1 MGFDI
6 FSLILH
12 HIRLIDLLSFLLFCD
27 PFYFYAREQ
36 TRETKTAKIKII
48 FVCFLAPLKV
58 WERGWVVKREAEF
71 K

>member
-48 FVCFLAPLKV
+48 CLFSSPTKGLE
-58 WERGWVVKREAEF
+58 ERVGG
-71 K
+71 